1 MKETMT
7 MPKIA
12 ILGFAIESNRF
23 APVSTQVDF
32 ISRGYLAG
40 EKLLAESRSAAPAM
54 TPEIPAFVRAM
65 DQAGPWTPAPI
76 LFANAE
82 SGGPVDHAFFVETCA
97 AFRAGLK
104 AAMPLDAVYICEH
117 GAAITTEDRDP
128 DGAVFTLVREIVG
141 PNVPIVATV
150 DLHANISDRMVDSVD
165 VLISYKRNPHTD
177 MAERGAEA
185 AATLR
190 ELLGGMKPA
199 VAHIRM
205 PICSP
210 PTQLLTAR
218 GQGPYADMIE
228 AAEAIEHPGIVNISI
243 LGGFAYGDTPK
254 NGLTVIVT
262 TRQDP
267 ALAQQTAEQLA
278 ALGWRERAR
287 FTPEL
292 TSPEEAVARAKA
304 AGDDASLPP
313 ILLADVA
320 DNPGGGARGNTPF
333 LLRQLLEADVQGVL
347 FGVFTDPELAAEA
360 HARGIGAQFDALF
373 NRAETTVFSERFQAQ
388 ATVVKLHDGKGVG
401 RRGQLAGCSF
411 DLGPCA
417 ALQVGGITIIVIT
430 YRHQCHEP
438 MMLEMFGYDIAK
450 ARTVVVKSRGHF
462 RAAFD
467 EFFSSERIIS
477 VDEPGLTSPILT
489 RFEFTH
495 LPRPA
500 IPLDNVG
507 HWTPAARMVRTGAGQ

>member
-1 MKETMT
+1 

-12 ILGFAIESNRF
+12 ILGFAIECNQF
-23 APVSTQVDF
+23 APVSTRADF
-32 ISRGYLAG
+32 ESRC
-40 EKLLAESRSAAPAM
+40 LLGGDALIAEARSAAPAM

-65 DQAGPWTPAPI
+65 DQAGAWTPAPI
-76 LFANAE
+76 LLGIAE
-82 SGGPVDHAFFVETCA
+82 AGGPVEHEFFEEMCA
-97 AFRAGLK
+97 AFRKGLQ

-117 GAAITTEDRDP
+117 GAGITTGDRDP
-128 DGAVFTLVREIVG
+128 DGAVFALVREIVG
-141 PNVPIVATV
+141 PNIPIVATV

-185 AATLR
+185 AATLN
-190 ELLGGMKPA
+190 ELLGGMKPS

-228 AAEAIEHPGIVNISI
+228 AAEAIDHPGIVNISI

-254 NGLTVIVT
+254 NGLTIIVT

-287 FTPEL
+287 FAPEL
-292 TSPEEAVARAKA
+292 TSPEQAIALAKA
-304 AGDDASLPP
+304 TGDDASRLP

-320 DNPGGGARGNTPF
+320 DNPGGGGRGNTPF
-333 LLRQLLEADVQGVL
+333 LLRQLLEADVKGVL
-347 FGVFTDPELAAEA
+347 FGVFTDPALSAEA
-360 HARGIGAQFDALF
+360 HAKGEGAQFDAVF
-373 NRAETTVFSERFQAQ
+373 NRDETTIFSEKFQAK
-388 ATVVKLHDGKGVG
+388 ATVLQLHDGKGVG
-401 RRGQLAGCSF
+401 RRGQLAGCTF

-417 ALQVGGITIIVIT
+417 ALQVGGVTIIVIT
-430 YRHQCHEP
+430 HRHQCHEP

-450 ARTVVVKSRGHF
+450 ARIVVVKSRGHF

-467 EFFSSERIIS
+467 EFFPAERIIS
-477 VDEPGLTSPILT
+477 VDEPGLTSPILS
-489 RFEFTH
+489 RFDFTH
-495 LPRPA
+495 LPRPV
-500 IPLDNVG
+500 IPLDTVAS
-507 HWTPAARMVRTGAGQ
+507 WTPAARMVTARNSQ